1 MRRTTPNTPLGPL
14 YGGGAVWRSAISG
27 DADRLAGDLAD
38 LALDRRPDL
47 GRLDPQRRPY
57 PDQNRGDRA

>member
-1 MRRTTPNTPLGPL
+1 MRRTTPNRPLGRSMAAAL
-14 YGGGAVWRSAISG
+14 WRSAISG

>member
-1 MRRTTPNTPLGPL
+1 MAAAL
-14 YGGGAVWRSAISG
+14 WRSAISG